1 MVNRMESES
10 KYDVLVIGG
19 GPGGTPAALML
30 AQGGKRVLLVEAGR
44 GLGGTCLFEGC
55 IPSKI
60 FRETAARRRELGRAG
75 AFGLPVPGGD
85 VIGVDW
91 GTVQTRKHHILSARS
106 QGALA
111 KAKALPGLDVV
122 FGRARIT
129 GPHRAVIEAAGSRRE
144 AGFEHAILATG
155 SIPSRLP
162 IPGADLPGVLDSR
175 GLIEIGFVP
184 ESLALI
190 GGGPVGV
197 EMAQIFAMLG
207 TRVTLLEAR
216 PRILGPVDGVL
227 AGLLTERLRRDGID
241 VQTGVTIESIAGEE
255 RLHTVRYARDGQ
267 SQALDAQ
274 VVAIVAGRHP
284 NVDGLGLETTAV
296 NHDRHGVK
304 VDDTLQTDEQGIYA
318 TGDLVGHP
326 MFAHWATAQAR
337 AVARHLLGISADF
350 PRPEH
355 NSAVI
360 FSYPELGMAGITEE
374 AARAEGLDVAVA
386 EYDYRVDARA
396 QISAEP
402 FGRLRVVYR
411 RGDHS
416 VVGIHALVEGA
427 ADLMGEAAL
436 AVRHGLTLE
445 QIATAIHPHPT
456 LTEAFGLAALAVH

>member
-1 MVNRMESES
+1 MQTDAR
-10 KYDVLVIGG
+10 YDVLVIGG

-60 FRETAARRRELGRAG
+60 FRETAARRRELGRAQ
-75 AFGLPVPGGD
+75 AFGLRAPDTDAVP
-85 VIGVDW
+85 VDW
-91 GTVQTRKHHILSARS
+91 STVQARKHHILNGRS

-111 KAKALPGLDVV
+111 KAGALPGLEVA
-122 FGRARIT
+122 FGRARLT
-129 GPHRAVIEAAGSRRE
+129 GSRTAVIEAAGTRRE
-144 AGFEHAILATG
+144 VGFEQAILATG
-155 SIPSRLP
+155 SVASRLP
-162 IPGADLPGVLDSR
+162 IPGADLAGVLDSR

-184 ESLALI
+184 ASLVLV
-190 GGGPVGV
+190 GGGPIGV

-207 TRVTLLEAR
+207 ARVTLLEAM

-227 AGLLTERLRRDGID
+227 AGLLTERLRQDGID
-241 VQTGVTIESIAGEE
+241 VQTGVAIEAIAGDE
-255 RLHTVRYARDGQ
+255 RQHTVRYTRDGQ
-267 SQALDAQ
+267 PHEVKAQ

-284 NVDGLGLETTAV
+284 QVDGLGLETTAV
-296 NHDRHGVK
+296 RHDRHGVK
-304 VDDTLQTDEQGIYA
+304 VDATLQTDEPGIYA

-337 AVARHLLGISADF
+337 AVARHLLGAPAEF

-355 NSAVI
+355 DSAVI
-360 FSYPELGMAGITEE
+360 FSYPELGMAGLTEE
-374 AARAEGLDVAVA
+374 AARAAGLDVAVA
-386 EYDYRVDARA
+386 DYDYRVDARA
-396 QISAEP
+396 QISGDA
-402 FGRLRVVYR
+402 FGRLRIVYR
-411 RGDHS
+411 REDRR

-445 QIATAIHPHPT
+445 QIASAIHPHPT
-456 LTEAFGLAALAVH
+456 LTEAFGLAALAAH